1 MKIMKIMVILFLASI
16 IIPFASAHTETVKA
30 SGHPDWAPT
39 MYRSGDKIIGDAPD
53 IVAKVFKDLSLPVN
67 CSYVGPW
74 DQVQALGAEG
84 KIDVIVAAYKTENR
98 ERFFLYSNPY
108 LTDNISAFTVNGFTY
123 NSPVDLLGKS
133 IAVTQGDSYGQEIDN
148 FLKDNKGRLRI
159 STYETPEQAFT
170 SLINKKNDIFLYSLV
185 SGEKVIKS
193 NPDFKDVRNVV
204 IGKEL
209 FYILIS
215 KKSKYAELMPQVN
228 NLLQLY
234 GNTGEIKSM

>member
-1 MKIMKIMVILFLASI
+1 MKIMVILLLASI
-16 IIPFASAHTETVKA
+16 IIPLASAHTETVKA

-39 MYRSGDKIIGDAPD
+39 MYRSGDSIVGDAPD

-67 CSYVGPW
+67 CSYVGSW

-84 KIDVIVAAYKTENR
+84 RLDVIVAAYKTEDR

-108 LTDNISAFTVNGFTY
+108 LTDNISAFMVSDFTY
-123 NSPVDLLGKS
+123 SSPNDLLGKN
-133 IAVTQGDSYGQEIDN
+133 IAVTSGDSYGQEIDN
-148 FLKDNKGRLRI
+148 FLRDNKGQLRV
-159 STYETPEQAFT
+159 SSYETPEQAFA

-185 SGEKVIKS
+185 AGEKVIKS
-193 NPDFKDVRNVV
+193 NPDFKDIKNVV

-215 KKSKYAELMPQVN
+215 KKSKYAELMPQIN
-228 NLLQLY
+228 NLLQIY
-234 GNTGEIKSM
+234 GNIGEIKSI